1 MGKLRRGFDDV
12 ESVILFLGSSSS
24 VQPPEVE
31 KQQENYHME
40 EMTHDSHVKESMAIE
55 RIGKRLGKG
64 NTL

>member
-31 KQQENYHME
+31 KQKEVDHIE
-40 EMTHDSHVKESMAIE
+40 EMTHVSHVKESMAIE
-55 RIGKRLGKG
+55 RIGKR
-64 NTL
+64 